1 MTAPILVID
10 ELRMHF
16 PGHRSLTDSLRR
28 RPDSPVRAV
37 DGVSFELTPG
47 EVLAL
52 VGESG
57 SGKTTTGNLLLGLL
71 EPTGGRSCSTGSR
84 SPASLDAS

>member
-1 MTAPILVID
+1 M
-10 ELRMHF
+10 
-16 PGHRSLTDSLRR
+16 GS
-28 RPDSPVRAV
+28 
-37 DGVSFELTPG
+37 SFELTPG

-71 EPTGGRSCSTGSR
+71 EPTGGQVLSTGSR